1 VGSVEGKEIVT
12 MNEAR
17 VFTATRIVALAIIGV
32 LAAGLVYLGL
42 GGDRRWSRFPPE
54 RRPEI

>member
-1 VGSVEGKEIVT
+1 VGSVEGKEIVM

-17 VFTATRIVALAIIGV
+17 VLTATRIVALAIIGV

-42 GGDRRWSRFPPE
+42 GGDEVGSRFPPE
-54 RRPEI
+54 RRPGI